1 MLYIYYL
8 HVHTNSCSGS
18 MASVDYQKLEDGE
31 SGGPIAAPPFA
42 LAKLDNDKEGLKE
55 MA

>member
-1 MLYIYYL
+1 
-8 HVHTNSCSGS
+8 

-31 SGGPIAAPPFA
+31 STGAIAAAPPFA